1 MTTLLLDTHAA
12 LWLDSGAPMAP
23 EAVAAIEAAAAEG
36 GVLVS
41 PVTAWEIGLLVRK
54 GRLSLDLPPL
64 AWLDRFLALPGIR
77 PTPLTP
83 AAAVQSSFLP
93 GSFHGDPA
101 DRMLVAT
108 ARELG
113 AVLVTRDR
121 KILAYAEAG
130 ELQALAC

>member
-1 MTTLLLDTHAA
+1 MLLLDTNAV
-12 LWLDSGAPMAP
+12 LYFGQGEPMRE
-23 EAVAAIEAAAAEG
+23 EAIAAIDAARARGAAF
-36 GVLVS
+36 VS
-41 PVTAWEIGLLVRK
+41 PVSAWEIGLLAAK
-54 GRLSLDLPPL
+54 GRLTLSLEPL
-64 AWLDRFLALPGIR
+64 AWLGTFLRRSGIR

-83 AAAVQSSFLP
+83 EAAVRSSFLP